1 METTMTRRKNAVQR
15 WRRQLTAAA
24 LTLTACATSQ
34 AAALAIAPDYSGS
47 TFVNSPYYESD
58 SNYSETVANFTWSP
72 TALGAG
78 DVLQI
83 SGDWG
88 IAQPSGYT
96 YGTAN
101 SSLYANG
108 ILVAT
113 CHSYDAC
120 WSGPSLVDWSFDFS
134 AEQAAAFNGEITLVA
149 AANPDEG
156 GFYFGSNQLSH
167 LQVSAVPEPA
177 PLLSLLGALAL
188 FGVTRLRRVASR

>member
-1 METTMTRRKNAVQR
+1 MTQRQDAVRRWSTQ
-15 WRRQLTAAA
+15 AA
-24 LTLTACATSQ
+24 LAAVALAACAASH
-34 AAALAIAPDYSGS
+34 ASAVAIAPDYSG
-47 TFVNSPYYESD
+47 TYFANSPYVASD
-58 SNYSETVANFTWSP
+58 SNYSETVATFAWSP
-72 TALGAG
+72 ADVSAN
-78 DVLQI
+78 DVLEI

-88 IAQPSGYT
+88 IVQPSGYT

-120 WSGPSLVDWSFDFS
+120 WSGPSLVDWTFSFT
-134 AEQAAAFNGEITLVA
+134 AAQAASFNGELTLVA
-149 AANPDEG
+149 AANGDEG

-177 PLLSLLGALAL
+177 PMLSMLGALAA
-188 FGVTRLRRVASR
+188 FGLLRRRRFGRD

>member
-1 METTMTRRKNAVQR
+1 MTQRKDVVQR
-15 WRRQLTAAA
+15 WSTQVAFAAM
-24 LTLTACATSQ
+24 TLAACATSH
-34 AAALAIAPDYSGS
+34 ASVVATAPDYSG
-47 TFVNSPYYESD
+47 TYFADSPYNDSD
-58 SNYSETVANFTWSP
+58 SSYHETVATFDWSP
-72 TALGAG
+72 ADVGAG
-78 DVLQI
+78 DVLKI

-88 IAQPSGYT
+88 IVQPSGYT

-120 WSGPSLVDWSFDFS
+120 WSGPSLVDWSFSFT
-134 AEQAAAFNGEITLVA
+134 AAQAASFNGEITLVA

-156 GFYFGSNQLSH
+156 GFYVGSNQLSG

-177 PLLSLLGALAL
+177 PLLSMLGALAA
-188 FGVTRLRRVASR
+188 FGLIRRRRLGRH

>member
-1 METTMTRRKNAVQR
+1 MTQRKDVVQR
-15 WRRQLTAAA
+15 WSTQVALAAM
-24 LTLTACATSQ
+24 TLVACAASHASVVAT
-34 AAALAIAPDYSGS
+34 APDYSG
-47 TFVNSPYYESD
+47 TYFADSPYNDSD
-58 SNYSETVANFTWSP
+58 SNYRETVATFDWSP
-72 TALGAG
+72 ADVGAG
-78 DVLQI
+78 DVLKI

-88 IAQPSGYT
+88 IVQPSGYT

-120 WSGPSLVDWSFDFS
+120 WSGPSLVDWSFSFT

-156 GFYFGSNQLSH
+156 GFYFGSNQLSD

-177 PLLSLLGALAL
+177 PLLSMLGALAA
-188 FGVTRLRRVASR
+188 FGLMRRRRAGRH

>member
-1 METTMTRRKNAVQR
+1 MTQRKNVVQR
-15 WRRQLTAAA
+15 WSTQVALAAM
-24 LTLTACATSQ
+24 TLVACATSH
-34 AAALAIAPDYSGS
+34 ASVVATAPDYSG
-47 TFVNSPYYESD
+47 TYFADSPYNDSD
-58 SNYSETVANFTWSP
+58 SSYRETVATFAWSP
-72 TALGAG
+72 ADVGAG
-78 DVLQI
+78 DALEI

-88 IAQPSGYT
+88 IVQPSGYT

-120 WSGPSLVDWSFDFS
+120 WSGPSLVDWSFSFT
-134 AEQAAAFNGEITLVA
+134 AGQAAAFNGEITLVA

-156 GFYFGSNQLSH
+156 GFYFGSNQLSG

-177 PLLSLLGALAL
+177 PLLSMLGALAA
-188 FGVTRLRRVASR
+188 FGLMRRRRASRH

>member
-1 METTMTRRKNAVQR
+1 MTQRKDVVQR
-15 WRRQLTAAA
+15 WSTQVALAAM
-24 LTLTACATSQ
+24 TLAACAASHASVVAT
-34 AAALAIAPDYSGS
+34 APDYSG
-47 TFVNSPYYESD
+47 TYFADSPYNDSD
-58 SNYSETVANFTWSP
+58 SNYRETVATFDWSP
-72 TALGAG
+72 ADVGAG
-78 DVLQI
+78 DVLKI

-88 IAQPSGYT
+88 IVQPSGYT

-120 WSGPSLVDWSFDFS
+120 WSGPSLVDWSFSFT
-134 AEQAAAFNGEITLVA
+134 AEQAAVFNGEITLVA

-156 GFYFGSNQLSH
+156 GFYFGSNQLSG

-177 PLLSLLGALAL
+177 PLLSMLGALAA
-188 FGVTRLRRVASR
+188 FGLMRRRRAGRH